1 MAQLFAG
8 LDVSDKTTAICIVNK
23 RGEMVWEGSADT
35 EPQALILALKPYKSV
50 LHAVGMEAGVKAAW
64 LQRALYSKRYPII
77 CLDTRHTHAALSAR
91 RNKSD
96 VGDAHGIA
104 LILCKGIF
112 ATSYVKSQEALY
124 ARLLLNN
131 RKVLQSKAHDLHIT
145 LRMTL
150 KQFGAA
156 MKREGDKLVYDEST
170 KRPDRNLQ
178 ALTQPIIRAH
188 GLLVSEYNA
197 LNQRVR
203 NEANNDPVCRR
214 LMTIPGVG
222 PITALTFKA
231 AVDDPTRFTSSR
243 DLAAYF
249 GLTPTRFQSGEVD
262 VMRKISKRGDS
273 SVRSVLYDAAHTLMV
288 VSRTKARLRVWALGL
303 AKRKGSRLAKVATAR
318 KLCVIMHRMWVTGR
332 DFDASPA
339 N

>member
-8 LDVSDKTTAICIVNK
+8 LDVSDKTTAICVVNK
-23 RGEMVWEGSADT
+23 HGETVWEGSANTD
-35 EPQALILALKPYKSV
+35 PQALIVALKPYKS
-50 LHAVGMEAGVKAAW
+50 LLQAVGLEAGVKAAW
-64 LQRALYSKRYPII
+64 LQRGLSSKRYPIV

-104 LILCKGIF
+104 LLLCQGIF
-112 ATSYVKSQEALY
+112 ATSYVKSQDALY

-131 RKVLQSKAHDLHIT
+131 RKVLQSKAHDLHVT

-156 MKREGDKLVYDEST
+156 MRRDGDRLVYDEST
-170 KRPDRNLQ
+170 KRPDRNLG
-178 ALTQPIIRAH
+178 ALAEPIIRAH
-188 GLLVSEYNA
+188 GQLMAEYNA
-197 LNQRVR
+197 LNQRVHS
-203 NEANNDPVCRR
+203 EANNDAVCRR

-222 PITALTFKA
+222 PITALAFKA

-249 GLTPTRFQSGEVD
+249 GLTPTRFQSGGVD
-262 VMRKISKRGDS
+262 VMRKISKRGDKS
-273 SVRSVLYDAAHTLMV
+273 MRSLLYDAAHTLLV
-288 VSRTKARLRVWALGL
+288 VCRTNAPLRVWALDL
-303 AKRKGSRLAKVATAR
+303 AKRKGAKLAKVATAR

-332 DFDASPA
+332 DFDASPTT
-339 N
+339 